1 MTINDIAILAKV
13 STGTVDRVIHNRGG
27 VSKKTE
33 KIINDLIKKNNFEI
47 NSVASALAKTKE
59 YKIATLMP
67 IFDDDDMF
75 WESPFLGVEKASS
88 EIKDFGFKIINYS
101 YSQTNFKTYL
111 DSFNKL
117 IDDKPN
123 GIILVPAFNNKTK
136 EIFEKLNKSKIPYF
150 FININLNGFNN
161 LSFIGQHSFK
171 SGYLA
176 GKLLHTCLGKN
187 PQLLTVRMA
196 SHLKNETIVDRI
208 KGFDE
213 YYLRNQ
219 EESTS
224 LNIIFKS
231 IEDKELIRKKLNYTL
246 QSNPQIKGVF
256 VPSGRVGLI
265 SNSIDKKNLKDLKVI
280 GYDTTVNNI
289 NCLKKNKITFLISQ
303 KSFNQGYESV
313 IYMSDFLLK
322 NITPKKYIYSPIEII
337 TKENLEFVNY
347 KKEFKKS
354 YYANKTL
361 HHN

>member
-33 KIINDLIKKNNFEI
+33 KIINNLIKKNNFEI

-187 PQLLTVRMA
+187 PQLLTV
-196 SHLKNETIVDRI
+196 
-208 KGFDE
+208 
-213 YYLRNQ
+213 
-219 EESTS
+219 
-224 LNIIFKS
+224 KS
-231 IEDKELIRKKLNYTL
+231 IKDKGLIRKKLNYTL

-265 SNSIDKKNLKDLKVI
+265 SNSIDKKNLTDLKVI

-289 NCLKKNKITFLISQ
+289 NYLKKNKITFLISQ

-347 KKEFKKS
+347 KKEFKEF
-354 YYANKTL
+354 YYANTK
-361 HHN
+361 

>member
-33 KIINDLIKKNNFEI
+33 KIINNLIKKNNFEI

-136 EIFEKLNKSKIPYF
+136 EIFEKLNKNITPENIQKEIEYF
-150 FININLNGFNN
+150 DDEHNKNYERTYGWAWLLKLAEEIHTWDTETARELEKNL
-161 LSFIGQHSFK
+161 Q
-171 SGYLA
+171 
-176 GKLLHTCLGKN
+176 
-187 PQLLTVRMA
+187 PLTD
-196 SHLKNETIVDRI
+196 LIVQ
-208 KGFDE
+208 K
-213 YYLRNQ
+213 Y
-219 EESTS
+219 
-224 LNIIFKS
+224 
-231 IEDKELIRKKLNYTL
+231 IEFLPKLNY
-246 QSNPQIKGVF
+246 PI
-256 VPSGRVGLI
+256 RVGEHPNTAFGLTFAWDYANTVGHQPLKKMI
-265 SNSIDKKNLKDLKVI
+265 STKEPSNFKNLYAPGFNRIYLNNMGI
-280 GYDTTVNNI
+280 GFNYTISYLIPIIRKNN
-289 NCLKKNKITFLISQ
+289 
-303 KSFNQGYESV
+303 
-313 IYMSDFLLK
+313 
-322 NITPKKYIYSPIEII
+322 
-337 TKENLEFVNY
+337 
-347 KKEFKKS
+347 
-354 YYANKTL
+354 
-361 HHN
+361 

>member
-1 MTINDIAILAKV
+1 MTISDIAILAKV

-27 VSKKTE
+27 VSKKTQ
-33 KIINDLIKKNNFEI
+33 KIINDIIKKNNFKI

-67 IFDDDDMF
+67 TFDNDDMF

-88 EIKDFGFKIINYS
+88 EIKVFGFRTINYS
-101 YSQTNFKTYL
+101 YSQTDFKTYL

-117 IDDKPN
+117 IEDKPN
-123 GIILVPAFNNKTK
+123 GIILVPAFNDKTK
-136 EIFEKLNKSKIPYF
+136 EIFKKLDESKIPYF
-150 FININLNGFNN
+150 FININLRGHQN

-176 GKLLHTCLGKN
+176 AKLLHTCLGKN
-187 PQLLTVRMA
+187 PQLLTIRMA

-213 YYLRNQ
+213 YFLRNQ

-231 IEDKELIRKKLNYTL
+231 IDDKELIRRKLNNTL
-246 QSNPQIKGVF
+246 KSNPKIKGVF

-265 SNSIDKKNLKDLKVI
+265 SNSIEKNNLTDLKVI
-280 GYDTTVNNI
+280 GYDTTLYNVR
-289 NCLKKNKITFLISQ
+289 CLKKDKITFLISQ
-303 KSFNQGYESV
+303 KSFNQGYDSV
-313 IYMSDFLLK
+313 IYMSEFLLK
-322 NITPKKYIYSPIEII
+322 NITPKKKLYSPIEIVS
-337 TKENLEFVNY
+337 KENIEFVNY
-347 KKEFKKS
+347 KNEYKEF
-354 YYANKTL
+354 YYAREK
-361 HHN
+361 

>member
-1 MTINDIAILAKV
+1 MTISDIAILAKV

-47 NSVASALAKTKE
+47 NTVASALAKTKD

-67 IFDDDDMF
+67 TFDKDDMF
-75 WESPFLGVEKASS
+75 WESPFLGVEKARS
-88 EIKDFGFKIINYS
+88 EIEVFGFKIINYS
-101 YSQTNFKTYL
+101 YSQTDFNTYL

-117 IDDKPN
+117 IQDKPN

-136 EIFEKLNKSKIPYF
+136 EIFKKLDKSKIPYF
-150 FININLNGFNN
+150 FINIRLNGFNN

-176 GKLLHTCLGKN
+176 AKLLHTCLGKN
-187 PQLLTVRMA
+187 PQLLTIRMA

-213 YYLRNQ
+213 YFLRNQ

-231 IEDKELIRKKLNYTL
+231 TKDKELIRKKINYTL
-246 QSNPQIKGVF
+246 KSNPNIKGVF

-265 SNSIDKKNLKDLKVI
+265 SNSINKNNLTDLKVI
-280 GYDTTVNNI
+280 GYDTTSNNI
-289 NCLKKNKITFLISQ
+289 KCLKKNKITFLISQ
-303 KSFNQGYESV
+303 KSFNQGYESI

-322 NITPKKYIYSPIEII
+322 NITPKKFIYSPIEII
-337 TKENLEFVNY
+337 TKENLDFVNH
-347 KKEFKKS
+347 KKEYKEF
-354 YYANKTL
+354 YYANAK
-361 HHN
+361 